1 MWCSISWRTPRET
14 FLGWQSSGKAG
25 CWMQAF
31 LPPRLGCSEVHA
43 QRPCRRHGA
52 TCTTIFNAWALT
64 LHTPPCPHRRSLG
77 YLVNRNQPEQLQA
90 VVAQLCDKLT
100 DGSKEQLRDVASL
113 GLKTVVAGAG
123 AEEATAVEHESHTTG
138 MACWLAGVGSLASSQ
153 MDVAL
158 PARIAVPAQLFTLPP
173 LLAPAWPSSRA
184 EPQEGE
190 HSCHDRHPQ
199 AHRGAQVAGRL
210 EWLGPGWLALRM
222 VC

>member
-1 MWCSISWRTPRET
+1 MPTPWCHLHHLR
-14 FLGWQSSGKAG
+14 
-25 CWMQAF
+25 MQCT
-31 LPPRLGCSEVHA
+31 CSFVQHA
-43 QRPCRRHGA
+43 
-52 TCTTIFNAWALT
+52 
-64 LHTPPCPHRRSLG
+64 PPCPNRRSLG

-158 PARIAVPAQLFTLPP
+158 PAAHCGACPALYVAPP
-173 LLAPAWPSSRA
+173 
-184 EPQEGE
+184 
-190 HSCHDRHPQ
+190 
-199 AHRGAQVAGRL
+199 AG
-210 EWLGPGWLALRM
+210 PCLALEQS
-222 VC
+222 